1 MGPPCGA
8 KEDKHMIGI
17 NILLGVVAAVLL
29 LGVLGEKDNKRHESI
44 TVAFV
49 AVIALIIC
57 ANTIF

>member
-1 MGPPCGA
+1 MEM
-8 KEDKHMIGI
+8 EDKHMIGI

-44 TVAFV
+44 TIAFV
-49 AVIALIIC
+49 TVIALIIC

>member
-1 MGPPCGA
+1 
-8 KEDKHMIGI
+8 MIGI

-44 TVAFV
+44 AIAFV

>member
-1 MGPPCGA
+1 
-8 KEDKHMIGI
+8 MIGI

-29 LGVLGEKDNKRHESI
+29 LGVLGEKDNKRHVI
-44 TVAFV
+44 AFV